1 MKTKAFL
8 FILIIVFNVGIIF
21 AQGESIMIV
30 NEPFVNNNDGTR
42 IVVFKLSRDSIKEP
56 KKISTDEYVKAVLN
70 KELLSEWHT
79 NPHYLEAYKE
89 FAVATR
95 TILINRSKR
104 NRKYTGEDGI
114 EYKYD
119 VASLFDFFGEINIS
133 SFARKIDMN
142 ESLLRKYKKGLAMA
156 SEKQCKRIESG
167 LHELGRSLMVV
178 HL

>member
-1 MKTKAFL
+1 MK
-8 FILIIVFNVGIIF
+8 IVKVVIEKGPDHYAAYVTSGLKNHALSGTGASVQEAITDLKEALEETREIYIEE
-21 AQGESIMIV
+21 GESIPT
-30 NEPFVNNNDGTR
+30 E
-42 IVVFKLSRDSIKEP
+42 IKD
-56 KKISTDEYVKAVLN
+56 IS
-70 KELLSEWHT
+70 
-79 NPHYLEAYKE
+79 
-89 FAVATR
+89 F
-95 TILINRSKR
+95 
-104 NRKYTGEDGI
+104 

>member
-1 MKTKAFL
+1 MK
-8 FILIIVFNVGIIF
+8 IVTVVIEKGPDHYAAYVAKGLKNHALNGTGVSVKE
-21 AQGESIMIV
+21 AVEDMQEALQEMREMYTED
-30 NEPFVNNNDGTR
+30 NEDIP
-42 IVVFKLSRDSIKEP
+42 
-56 KKISTDEYVKAVLN
+56 
-70 KELLSEWHT
+70 KELKDIS
-79 NPHYLEAYKE
+79 
-89 FAVATR
+89 F
-95 TILINRSKR
+95 
-104 NRKYTGEDGI
+104 